1 MLRSNGVFQKA
12 NLLIIRRK
20 KMRTKKLL
28 NLFFVVLFLSMVF
41 SHAVFAK
48 SKQSLVALGDSISFG
63 WNLSPTNVHPSDK
76 AFPSL
81 IASEDD
87 YQVSNL
93 AVGGATSG
101 DLLALL
107 KTKSYHDSLTRAS
120 VITLEIGSNDFLLG
134 AKSIIEKLIGI
145 PGYTPTTG
153 DMQLIGL
160 ITNQYGMN
168 LAAIISEIRS
178 ITKAPII
185 LYNIYNPFY
194 GIDLQA
200 GALLAS
206 PNMIIK
212 SYDSDPSIVVADAF
226 SVFAGK
232 QNILVIPN
240 DVHPNI
246 NGHKV
251 LAKLGINA
259 LEALEAKKDKEKDK
273 ENENVNVN
281 AH

>member
-1 MLRSNGVFQKA
+1 MRS
-12 NLLIIRRK
+12 
-20 KMRTKKLL
+20 KKLL
-28 NLFFVVLFLSMVF
+28 NLFFVILLLSMVF

-48 SKQSLVALGDSISFG
+48 SKQSLVALGDSITFG
-63 WNLSPTNVHPSDK
+63 WNLSPTNDRPSDK

-81 IASEDD
+81 IANSDDD
-87 YQVSNL
+87 YLLSNL

-101 DLLALL
+101 DLLVLL
-107 KTKSYHDSLTRAS
+107 KTKSYRHALTHAS
-120 VITLEIGSNDFLLG
+120 AITLEIGSNDFLQG
-134 AKSIIEKLIGI
+134 AKSIIEKLLMI
-145 PGYTPTTG
+145 PGYTPTTT

-160 ITNQYGMN
+160 ITNQYSMN

-200 GALLAS
+200 AALLALS
-206 PNMIIK
+206 NTFIK
-212 SYDSDPSIVVADAF
+212 SFDSDPSIVVADAF
-226 SVFAGK
+226 SAFAGK
-232 QNILVIPN
+232 QNNLVIPN

-246 NGHKV
+246 EGHKV
-251 LAKLGINA
+251 LAELGLNA
-259 LEALEAKKDKEKDK
+259 LDSLETKKDKDKEKEK
-273 ENENVNVN
+273 A

>member
-1 MLRSNGVFQKA
+1 MKS
-12 NLLIIRRK
+12 
-20 KMRTKKLL
+20 KKLL
-28 NLFFVVLFLSMVF
+28 SVLLVGLLFSMVF

-48 SKQSLVALGDSISFG
+48 SKKSLVALGDSITFG
-63 WNLSPTNVHPSDK
+63 WNLSPTNDSPSDK

-81 IASEDD
+81 IANSEDD

-93 AVGGATSG
+93 AVGGAASG

-107 KTKSYHDSLTRAS
+107 KTKSYRDALTRAS

-134 AKSIIEKLIGI
+134 ARSIIEKLTSI
-145 PGYTPTTG
+145 PGYTPTLA
-153 DMQLIGL
+153 DMQVIGL
-160 ITNQYGMN
+160 ITKQYSMN
-168 LAAIISEIRS
+168 MAAIISEIRS
-178 ITKAPII
+178 VTKAPII

-200 GALLAS
+200 GALLAL
-206 PNMIIK
+206 PNMIIN

-226 SVFAGK
+226 SAFAGK
-232 QNILVIPN
+232 QNNLVMPN

-246 NGHKV
+246 DGHYV
-251 LAKLGINA
+251 LAQLGLYA
-259 LEALEAKKDKEKDK
+259 LETLETKKEKDK
-273 ENENVNVN
+273 EKENAKA